1 MGIKNGLKFYL
12 FIIRYRKKT
21 EEVVERR
28 TLIVF
33 TFTELV
39 RGGHTKKMGN
49 KKMDWNFD
57 SSLLDIDI
65 DIDIDI

>member
-1 MGIKNGLKFYL
+1 MDKKNGLKFCL

-39 RGGHTKKMGN
+39 RGGHTKKIGN
-49 KKMDWNFD
+49 KKIN
-57 SSLLDIDI
+57 
-65 DIDIDI
+65 